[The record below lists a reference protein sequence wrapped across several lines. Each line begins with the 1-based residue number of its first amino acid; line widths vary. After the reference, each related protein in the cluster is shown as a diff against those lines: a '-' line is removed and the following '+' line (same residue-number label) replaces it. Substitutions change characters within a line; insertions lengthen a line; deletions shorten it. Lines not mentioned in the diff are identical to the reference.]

1 MNGRRLFRLSI
12 VGLGSFLLVG
22 VLFALTAA
30 NTVPATRAGLTSQSI
45 GPNDLKPTDC
55 AGITLTALVVG
66 SGVFEGVAANEL
78 ILGGPGADQIRGRD
92 GDDCVLGGGGDDQ
105 LRGDAGTDVCI
116 GGPGTDTLDA
126 NCETQVQ

>member
-1 MNGRRLFRLSI
+1 MNGRRLLRLTG
-12 VGLGSFLLVG
+12 VGLGAFLLVG

-45 GPNDLKPTDC
+45 GANDLKPTDC

-66 SGVFEGVAANEL
+66 TGDFEGGAANEL
-78 ILGGPGADQIRGRD
+78 ILGGAGLDRIRGRD
-92 GDDCVLGGGGDDQ
+92 GNDCVLGGGGNDE